1 MNVKVCWVLVAL
13 QTLFVVLFAAFG
25 RYGDEYDATKYP
37 LFQDIHVMI
46 FVGFGFL
53 MSFLRRYG
61 FSALGFTLLLASC
74 IIQWALLCQGLP
86 RLDDDYKI
94 QMNIVSMY
102 EAEIAACAI
111 LISTGAVLG
120 RVSLMQLI
128 SMSVIETIVYC
139 INLHLGCE
147 ILKAIDVGGS
157 IFVHVFGAYFGLS
170 VSIVIERAS
179 DTDIS
184 NDNSLKAS
192 NYSSDLFAM
201 IGTMFLWLYWPSFNA
216 VDLAGVEQQRAIFNT
231 YLSLAGCCLT
241 SFACSIL
248 IDTEKKLDM
257 VHVQNAT
264 LAGGVAIGAVA
275 GAILQPFGAVLIGS
289 LAGIVSVLSYS
300 KLMPILETKLRL
312 YDTCGVHN
320 LHGLPGL
327 LSGVASAVVAG
338 LDAGTT
344 DRGSQYQL
352 SPGRNLSDVS
362 PASNVNLPVGD
373 GRRAGEQ
380 AGYQLAALALTLA
393 IAGVGGAVTGN
404 K

>member
-1 MNVKVCWVLVAL
+1 
-13 QTLFVVLFAAFG
+13 
-25 RYGDEYDATKYP
+25 
-37 LFQDIHVMI
+37 MI

-300 KLMPILETKLRL
+300 KLM
-312 YDTCGVHN
+312 V
-320 LHGLPGL
+320 
-327 LSGVASAVVAG
+327 
-338 LDAGTT
+338 
-344 DRGSQYQL
+344 
-352 SPGRNLSDVS
+352 
-362 PASNVNLPVGD
+362 
-373 GRRAGEQ
+373 
-380 AGYQLAALALTLA
+380 
-393 IAGVGGAVTGN
+393 
-404 K
+404 

>member
-201 IGTMFLWLYWPSFNA
+201 IGEY
-216 VDLAGVEQQRAIFNT
+216 GKKK
-231 YLSLAGCCLT
+231 T
-241 SFACSIL
+241 SFPKHGSQAKGSCSCKM
-248 IDTEKKLDM
+248 IDTKASIIDICVFCIARCPQLLISALRHTEIIFLLNGTFYIYIVLNLNSSHFSYFDNIKFHMLM
-257 VHVQNAT
+257 VNFFESESLVAVQ
-264 LAGGVAIGAVA
+264 
-275 GAILQPFGAVLIGS
+275 LI
-289 LAGIVSVLSYS
+289 
-300 KLMPILETKLRL
+300 MF
-312 YDTCGVHN
+312 
-320 LHGLPGL
+320 
-327 LSGVASAVVAG
+327 
-338 LDAGTT
+338 
-344 DRGSQYQL
+344 
-352 SPGRNLSDVS
+352 
-362 PASNVNLPVGD
+362 
-373 GRRAGEQ
+373 
-380 AGYQLAALALTLA
+380 
-393 IAGVGGAVTGN
+393 
-404 K
+404 